1 MRRSV
6 LIRSLA
12 VAALLLAPAATSSAG
27 AGPTTARYAGAG
39 VAVVRADGSTPVDN
53 GFVACDSGDGV
64 GSGGACLP
72 FGGGDGVHVVDDARG
87 EDVAFQVCV
96 DNDGDGL
103 CTSGN
108 AAQPCGDDIVF
119 SHDDAGNFFN
129 PVGPVPAGFR
139 SGCPGGPW
147 RGYVVFLCEGAHA
160 SPQDPGA
167 THAHPATTGTAAV
180 TSGAEGVGT
189 FCGGSAA
196 SATRP
201 AGKPYVVTSGVN
213 LTCGFDTRADD
224 TPDGLLGGQ
233 NVYNGTVTAGPWHVA
248 GASSVQILCSLRVN
262 GANQGV
268 VLTGSTGVNAAYVPA
283 SRLTFTAAQTD
294 VVTLCTNVSWT
305 GGSAGSGTYVR
316 CADATS
322 PSPGTLVVPQEVV

>member
-6 LIRSLA
+6 LVRSLA
-12 VAALLLAPAATSSAG
+12 VAALLLAPVATSSAG

-72 FGGGDGVHVVDDARG
+72 FGGGDGVHVVDDVRG

-108 AAQPCGDDIVF
+108 AAATCGDDIVF

-147 RGYVVFLCEGAHA
+147 RGYVVFLCEGVHA
-160 SPQDPGA
+160 TAANPQA
-167 THAHPATTGTAAV
+167 AHAHPATTGTVAV
-180 TSGAEGVGT
+180 TAGAEGVGT
-189 FCGGSAA
+189 FCGGGGTV
-196 SATRP
+196 ATRP
-201 AGKPYVVTSGVN
+201 AGKPYVVTSGDN
-213 LTCGFDTRADD
+213 LTCGLAAES
-224 TPDGLLGGQ
+224 DGASGGVLGGQ
-233 NVYNGTVTAGPWHVA
+233 NVYNGTVSAGPWHVA
-248 GASSVQILCSLRVN
+248 GASSVQLACSLRVN
-262 GANQGV
+262 GGGEGT
-268 VLTGSTGVNAAYVPA
+268 VLIAGTGLNAAYVPA
-283 SRLTFTAAQTD
+283 SRLTFTAAETD
-294 VVTLCTNVSWT
+294 VVALCTTVTWT
-305 GGSAGSGTYVR
+305 GGSAGSGTYEL
-316 CADATS
+316 CANATS
-322 PSPGTLVVPQEVV
+322 PSAGTLVVPQTVV